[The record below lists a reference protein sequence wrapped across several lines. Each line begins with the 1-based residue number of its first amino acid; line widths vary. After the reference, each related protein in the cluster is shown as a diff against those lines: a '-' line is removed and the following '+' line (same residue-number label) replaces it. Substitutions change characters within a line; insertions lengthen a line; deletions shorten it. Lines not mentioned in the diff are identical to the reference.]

1 MAVIHSAA
9 VRPVHRSRW
18 FAALALALA
27 SFASVTGC
35 KKGGP
40 SDLPIC
46 KAEVAGKQAEE
57 VAAGTVPPDIWFLIL
72 LRNFD
77 RESMTLKTPAQ
88 DCSGRMIEPKAEEV
102 DTCIVGDE
110 PASKLPERPLT
121 EDDLLIEVLEDGRQ
135 LVWAKTGEYDN
146 GEAVGP
152 IAITEW
158 TSRGV
163 AVRAIGTLR
172 AQKDR
177 AAIRLEAVGGDQM
190 LVVESRHCDP
200 DDPKNC
206 SRRVRLMP
214 LIKDRFLDKRLQGED
229 GACLGAAEVVMYEER
244 KVTLDNGIERKF
256 EVARSVEFDEGSV
269 VINEQVTIKDK
280 DPEQPDLPAKLF
292 RRANVERV
300 LNVGTDAIVTKSG
313 LWEDMLSEHGSVEVR
328 AREPEPTEGE
338 EPAEAADAAG

>member
-1 MAVIHSAA
+1 M
-9 VRPVHRSRW
+9 HRSRW
-18 FAALALALA
+18 FASLALA
-27 SFASVTGC
+27 SLALSGC
-35 KKGGP
+35 KKEGK

-46 KAEVAGKQAEE
+46 KAEVAGKEAAE
-57 VAAGTVPPDIWFLIL
+57 VADGAIPPDIWFLIL

-77 RESMTLKTPAQ
+77 RNTMQLKRPGQ
-88 DCSGRMIEPKAEEV
+88 DCSGRAIEPKAEAI
-102 DTCIVGDE
+102 DSCIVGDE
-110 PASKLPERPLT
+110 PAKRLPERPLT
-121 EDDLLIEVLEDGRQ
+121 EDDLLIEALDDGRQ

-177 AAIRLEAVGGDQM
+177 AAIRLEAVGAEQM

-206 SRRVRLMP
+206 SRRIRLLP
-214 LIKDRFLDKRLQGED
+214 LIGDSFTDKRLQTED
-229 GACLGAAEVVMYEER
+229 GACIGSAEVTLYDE
-244 KVTLDNGIERKF
+244 KLVTLDNGIERKF
-256 EVARSVEFDEGSV
+256 EVARSVEFEEGVV

-280 DPEQPDLPAKLF
+280 DPTQPDLPAKLF
-292 RRANVERV
+292 RRANVERS
-300 LNVGTDAIVTKSG
+300 LNVGMDAIVTQGG
-313 LWEDMLSEHGSVEVR
+313 LWEDMLSKHGSVEVQ
-328 AREPEPTEGE
+328 
-338 EPAEAADAAG
+338 EPAAGDEAAADGDAAADEAAAVAADAE

>member
-1 MAVIHSAA
+1 M
-9 VRPVHRSRW
+9 
-18 FAALALALA
+18 
-27 SFASVTGC
+27 GC
-35 KKGGP
+35 KKDGP
-40 SDLPIC
+40 SELPIC
-46 KAEVAGKQAEE
+46 KAEVAGSEAEE
-57 VAAGTVPPDIWFLIL
+57 VSAGTVPPDIWFLIL

-77 RESMTLKTPAQ
+77 RTSMTLKTPAQ
-88 DCSGRMIEPKAEEV
+88 DCSGRMIEPKEEEV
-102 DTCIVGDE
+102 DTCIYSAD
-110 PASKLPERPLT
+110 AKKLPDRPLT
-121 EDDLLIEVLEDGRQ
+121 EDDLLIEALEDGRQ

-177 AAIRLEAVGGDQM
+177 AAIRLEAVGADEM

-206 SRRVRLMP
+206 SRRVRLVP
-214 LIKDRFLDKRLQGED
+214 LSGDKFTDKRLQTED
-229 GACLGAAEVVMYEER
+229 GTCIGAAEVTNFEE
-244 KVTLDNGIERKF
+244 KTVTLDNGIERTF
-256 EVARSVEFDEGSV
+256 EVARSVDFDEGSV

-280 DPEQPDLPAKLF
+280 DPTQPDLPAKLF

-313 LWEDMLSEHGSVEVR
+313 LWEDMISEHGSVEVR
-328 AREPEPTEGE
+328 PDPKPEEDP
-338 EPAEAADAAG
+338 PAEDPPAEG

>member
-1 MAVIHSAA
+1 MGISFRSTIAA
-9 VRPVHRSRW
+9 FVV
-18 FAALALALA
+18 A
-27 SFASVTGC
+27 SLGLLGC
-35 KKGGP
+35 KKEVS

-46 KAEVAGKQAEE
+46 KAEVAGKEAEE
-57 VAAGTVPPDIWFLIL
+57 VAAGTVPADIWFLIL

-77 RESMTLKTPAQ
+77 RETMTLKTPAQ

-102 DTCIVGDE
+102 DSCIYAGD
-110 PASKLPERPLT
+110 ATKLPERPLT
-121 EDDLLIEVLEDGRQ
+121 EDDLMIEVLDDGRQ

-177 AAIRLEAVGGDQM
+177 AAIRLETVGADEM
-190 LVVESRHCDP
+190 LVVESRRCNP
-200 DDPKNC
+200 DDPKDC
-206 SRRVRLMP
+206 SRRVRLVP
-214 LIKDRFLDKRLQGED
+214 LQGDTFADKPLQTED
-229 GACLGAAEVVMYEER
+229 GTCLGAAEVTMFEE
-244 KVTLDNGIERKF
+244 KTVTLDNGIERNF
-256 EVARSVEFDEGSV
+256 QVARSVDFEEGNV

-280 DPEQPDLPAKLF
+280 DPTQPELPAKLF

-300 LNVGTDAIVTKSG
+300 LNVGVDAIVTKSG
-313 LWEDMLSEHGSVEVR
+313 LWDDMVSEHGSVEVR
-328 AREPEPTEGE
+328 QDPAPEEDAGEDEGAGE
-338 EPAEAADAAG
+338 EDADEDAP

>member
-1 MAVIHSAA
+1 MY
-9 VRPVHRSRW
+9 RSRW
-18 FAALALALA
+18 FASLALA
-27 SFASVTGC
+27 SLALSGC
-35 KKGGP
+35 KKEGP

-46 KAEVAGKQAEE
+46 KAEVAGKEAAE
-57 VAAGTVPPDIWFLIL
+57 VAAGSVPPDIWFLIL

-77 RESMTLKTPAQ
+77 RTTMQLKRPAQ
-88 DCSGRMIEPKAEEV
+88 DCSGRTIEPKAEAI

-110 PASKLPERPLT
+110 PAKALPERPLT
-121 EDDLLIEVLEDGRQ
+121 EDDLLIEALDDGRQ

-177 AAIRLEAVGGDQM
+177 AAIRLEAAGAEQV

-206 SRRVRLMP
+206 SRRIRLLP
-214 LIKDRFLDKRLQGED
+214 LIEDTFTDKRLQTED
-229 GACLGAAEVVMYEER
+229 GTCIGSAEVTLYEE
-244 KVTLDNGIERKF
+244 KLVILDNGIERRF
-256 EVARSVEFDEGSV
+256 EVARSVEFEEGAV

-280 DPEQPDLPAKLF
+280 DPTQPDLPAKLF
-292 RRANVERV
+292 RRANVERS
-300 LNVGTDAIVTKSG
+300 LNVGMDAIVTQGG
-313 LWEDMLSEHGSVEVR
+313 LWEDMLSKHGSVEVQ
-328 AREPEPTEGE
+328 P
-338 EPAEAADAAG
+338 PAAEDAAAAAGDEAAAADAAGE

>member
-1 MAVIHSAA
+1 M
-9 VRPVHRSRW
+9 RPRSRPL
-18 FAALALALA
+18 AALALASC
-27 SFASVTGC
+27 SFAAVGC

-46 KAEVAGKQAEE
+46 KAEVAGKEAEE
-57 VAAGTVPPDIWFLIL
+57 VSAGTIPPDIWFLIL

-77 RESMTLKTPAQ
+77 RNTMTLKTPAQ

-102 DTCIVGDE
+102 DTCINPGDAK
-110 PASKLPERPLT
+110 PLPERPLT
-121 EDDLLIEVLEDGRQ
+121 EDDLLIATLDDGRQ

-177 AAIRLEAVGGDQM
+177 AAIRLEGVGADQM
-190 LVVESRHCDP
+190 LVVESRRCDP
-200 DDPKNC
+200 DDPKDC
-206 SRRVRLMP
+206 SRRIRLVP
-214 LIKDRFLDKRLQGED
+214 LQGDKFTDRPLKTE
-229 GACLGAAEVVMYEER
+229 GGECIGAAEVTMYEE
-244 KVTLDNGIERKF
+244 KQITLGNGIERKF
-256 EVARSVEFDEGSV
+256 EVARSVDFSEGNV

-280 DPEQPDLPAKLF
+280 DPTQPDLPAEVF

-300 LNVGTDAIVTKSG
+300 LNVGTDAIVTESG
-313 LWEDMLSEHGSVEVR
+313 LWDDMLAEHGSVEVR
-328 AREPEPTEGE
+328 PEPAAEDPPAAAE
-338 EPAEAADAAG
+338 E

>member
-1 MAVIHSAA
+1 ML
-9 VRPVHRSRW
+9 RSRTL
-18 FAALALALA
+18 AALALASLA
-27 SFASVTGC
+27 GSAVGC
-35 KKGGP
+35 KKEGS
-40 SDLPIC
+40 SDLPLC
-46 KAEVAGKQAEE
+46 KSEVAGSEAEE
-57 VAAGTVPPDIWFLIL
+57 VSAGSVPPDIWFLIL

-77 RESMTLKTPAQ
+77 REKMVLKTPAQ
-88 DCSGRMIEPKAEEV
+88 DCSGRMIEPKEEEV
-102 DTCIVGDE
+102 DTCIYSAD
-110 PASKLPERPLT
+110 AKKLPDRPLT
-121 EDDLLIEVLEDGRQ
+121 EDDLLIEALEDGRQ

-177 AAIRLEAVGGDQM
+177 AAIRLETVGADEM
-190 LVVESRHCDP
+190 LVVESRRCDP

-206 SRRVRLMP
+206 SRRVRLVP
-214 LIKDRFLDKRLQGED
+214 LSGDSFTDKRLQTED
-229 GACLGAAEVVMYEER
+229 GTCIGAAEVTNYEE
-244 KVTLDNGIERKF
+244 KAVTLDNGIERTF
-256 EVARSVEFDEGSV
+256 EVARSVDFSEGSV

-280 DPEQPDLPAKLF
+280 DPSQPDLPAKLF

-313 LWEDMLSEHGSVEVR
+313 LWEDMIAEHGSVEVR
-328 AREPEPTEGE
+328 PDPPEPE
-338 EPAEAADAAG
+338 EPAAEEPPAEG